1 MANRSKAQSGRR
13 SKSHDSSRLD
23 NLCAIVDVNR
33 LGQSDPTMLQ
43 HDMES
48 YRARWSGFG
57 WHAVIVDGH
66 DLPAIL
72 GAFEEAARTKHKPTV
87 LLAKT
92 FKGKG
97 ISFMQ
102 DQPNWH
108 GKPIPQGAEMQKA
121 IDELSQQLQPN
132 GTAPVIPRPSA
143 LGCRPD
149 DHAPPGPTLQG
160 R

>member
-1 MANRSKAQSGRR
+1 M
-13 SKSHDSSRLD
+13 
-23 NLCAIVDVNR
+23 
-33 LGQSDPTMLQ
+33 
-43 HDMES
+43 
-48 YRARWSGFG
+48 
-57 WHAVIVDGH
+57 IVDGH

-108 GKPIPQGAEMQKA
+108 GKPVPQGAEMQKA
-121 IDELSQQLQPN
+121 IDELSQHFNPMARRLLSRDRP
-132 GTAPVIPRPSA
+132 PSA
-143 LGCRPD
+143 A
-149 DHAPPGPTLQG
+149 APTITPLPPLLIRSVTLSRHVKRLASRLRRWGPSIRWLL